1 MPITGQRTEPL
12 PAYTFYVEIGGIV
25 QAAFQE
31 CTGLEIEL
39 DVTEYEE
46 GGLNTYV
53 HKLPGRVKYADLTLR
68 HGTAGSEDLWKWY
81 ERVCQGT
88 VERKDISVVLYD
100 PAGSEVRRWS
110 FTGAYPIR
118 WTGPELGAD
127 STEVAVDT
135 LVIAHQG
142 LLPS

>member
-12 PAYTFYVEIGGIV
+12 PAYAFYVEIGGIV
-25 QAAFQE
+25 QAAFHE

-39 DVTEYEE
+39 DITEYEE

-53 HKLPGRVKYADLTLR
+53 HKLPGRVKYSDLTLR
-68 HGTAGSEDLWKWY
+68 FGTAGSEDLWKWY

-88 VERKDISVVLYD
+88 IERKDISIVLHD
-100 PAGSEVRRWS
+100 TAGEEVRRWS
-110 FTGAYPIR
+110 FTGAYPIQ

-127 STEVAVDT
+127 STEVAIDT